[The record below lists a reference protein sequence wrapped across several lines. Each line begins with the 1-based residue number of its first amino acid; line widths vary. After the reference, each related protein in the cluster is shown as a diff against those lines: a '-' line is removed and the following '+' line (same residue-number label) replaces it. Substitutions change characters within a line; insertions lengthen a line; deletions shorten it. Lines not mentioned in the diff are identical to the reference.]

1 MRQKSKENKKT
12 RKQGVLTQD
21 VAAIQKVLGG
31 DVRAYAAL
39 VNKYQSMV
47 FVLVRGVCRSAED
60 AQEVTQDVF
69 LKVYQQLHT
78 YKGNASFR
86 TWLYRIAYNTAISS
100 IRKTQSLERRSE
112 AYAQDVLHTTD
123 RAEEETDDPRV
134 AQQDKLRSL
143 LETLPPQDR
152 MLIELYYYKELKM
165 DDVATICGLTQSNAK
180 VRIFR
185 IRQKLQEAM
194 TAKEDVTA
202 EEDITAT

>member
-1 MRQKSKENKKT
+1 M
-12 RKQGVLTQD
+12 TQD
-21 VAAIQKVLGG
+21 VAQIQKVLDG
-31 DVRAYAAL
+31 DIRAYAAL
-39 VNKYQSMV
+39 VNQYQSMV
-47 FVLVRGVCRSAED
+47 FVLVRSVCRSAED

-100 IRKTQSLERRSE
+100 IRKTQSRERRSE

-123 RAEEETDDPRV
+123 QAEEETDDPRV

-165 DDVATICGLTQSNAK
+165 DEVATICGLTQSNAK

-185 IRQKLQEAM
+185 IRQKLQDAM
-194 TAKEDVTA
+194 TA
-202 EEDITAT
+202 EEGMTT

>member
-1 MRQKSKENKKT
+1 MRQKGEEKK
-12 RKQGVLTQD
+12 KKSVLTQD
-21 VAAIQKVLGG
+21 VTAIQKVLDG

-39 VNKYQSMV
+39 VNQYQSRV
-47 FVLVRGVCRSAED
+47 FVLVRSVCRSAED

-78 YKGNASFR
+78 FKGNSSFS

-100 IRKTQSLERRSE
+100 IRKTHSLERRTQD
-112 AYAQDVLHTTD
+112 YAKDVLHTTD
-123 RAEEETDDPRV
+123 QAEEETDDPRV

-185 IRQKLQEAM
+185 IRQKLQDAM
-194 TAKEDVTA
+194 TTT
-202 EEDITAT
+202 I